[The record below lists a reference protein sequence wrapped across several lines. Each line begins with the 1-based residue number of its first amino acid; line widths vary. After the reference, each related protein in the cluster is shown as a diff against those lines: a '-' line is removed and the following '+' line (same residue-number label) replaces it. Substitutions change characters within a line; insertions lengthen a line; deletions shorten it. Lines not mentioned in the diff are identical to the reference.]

1 MENKKLQN
9 GQIKFLNTFGD
20 ITIEWDER
28 DHLKMLTIIQEKLDA
43 GFQFFIVKDRFCG
56 IPGTGGT
63 KKLKKISKLS
73 GNKILVKDKDITK
86 YFNDVTSAKI
96 VNDKKDSHTMVENS
110 RNAEKIARSTSVCS
124 RPATRG

>member
-1 MENKKLQN
+1 MENNKLQN

-20 ITIEWDER
+20 ITIEWEEE
-28 DHLKMLTIIQEKLDA
+28 DHLKMLTVIQEKLDA
-43 GFQFFIVKDRFCG
+43 GFQFYIVKDKFCG
-56 IPGTGGT
+56 LPGTGGT

-73 GNKILVKDKDITK
+73 GNKVLIKDKDISK
-86 YFNDVTSAKI
+86 YFNHITSAKI
-96 VNDKKDSHTMVENS
+96 VDDKKDSHEMIENS